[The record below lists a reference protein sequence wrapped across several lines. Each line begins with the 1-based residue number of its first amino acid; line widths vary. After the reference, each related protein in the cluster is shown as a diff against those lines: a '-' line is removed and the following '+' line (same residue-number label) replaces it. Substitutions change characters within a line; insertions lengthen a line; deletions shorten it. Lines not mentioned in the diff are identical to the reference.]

1 MLVIKRLEVDRKRKE
16 QKISQLQNKQ
26 QNSGEDVVKEGCKV
40 QNLNLIAK
48 NKSLAEKNAV
58 LDKQNKEMRAKVNLF
73 EAKYIKLN
81 SRIGNNEFRGK
92 LKMTINELVEDMPES
107 MTEAFIGF
115 EEKDYTESDILKFI
129 FAQFL
134 PLTNPRK
141 IQLLKRILEFID
153 PTTRGCVAEI
163 VAKLHDDDKKNKKF
177 LKVVPKVV
185 AAEKSDDDFDIV
197 VKAVENETTPNKK
210 RCATWDSS
218 PDEPSKKPKLK
229 VDDIMYGIDTSK
241 FLNDGNINCKFIYE
255 KQVCY
260 IAYSAENSFV
270 THHKLGKKGRCGLPG
285 CNKIWTSSED
295 VIAPIT
301 ICGPEYERKYG
312 DMVWACFAAYK
323 YEAETHEKEDIK
335 TRSKSKA
342 TKKLFANDDD
352 NEPKPGSSKAKH
364 AMVNQNVEK
373 KVASTEPS
381 KKDQMA
387 KAGASKSANI
397 RKKPSNQEDSD
408 NASHKND
415 VDDAIDDNIDGSF
428 DE

>member
-1 MLVIKRLEVDRKRKE
+1 M
-16 QKISQLQNKQ
+16 
-26 QNSGEDVVKEGCKV
+26 
-40 QNLNLIAK
+40 
-48 NKSLAEKNAV
+48 AEKNTV

-312 DMVWACFAAYK
+312 DMVWACFAHWCNSVYPDEEENNEDLLNSAAYK

-342 TKKLFANDDD
+342 SKKLFANDED
-352 NEPKPGSSKAKH
+352 NEPKYGSSKAKH
-364 AMVNQNVEK
+364 AMVNQNIEK

-408 NASHKND
+408 NANVINIEPSSHKND
-415 VDDAIDDNIDGSF
+415 VDDVIDDDIDGSF